1 MKCPHCGG
9 KDSRVVDTREAGDGI
24 RRRRECQ
31 DCNKRFTTYE
41 RVALSSPM
49 VVKRDGRREPF
60 DRDKL
65 ILGIQKACAKRPI
78 AVEDIERLVSQV
90 EHQVASLGKAE
101 VKSQVVG
108 DMVMEGLRELDAIA
122 YVLFASV
129 YIPLSD
135 LESMKQEVD
144 RLMERR

>member
-1 MKCPHCGG
+1 MKCPYCEG
-9 KDSRVVDTREAGDGI
+9 KNSRVIDTREAGDGI

-31 DCNKRFTTYE
+31 DCKRRFTTYE
-41 RVALSSPM
+41 RIALSTPLI
-49 VVKRDGRREPF
+49 VKRDGRREPF

-65 ILGIQKACAKRPI
+65 MLGIQKACAKRPI

-90 EHQVASLGKAE
+90 EHRVASLGKAE
-101 VKSQVVG
+101 VDSRVVG
-108 DMVMEGLRELDAIA
+108 DMVMEGLRELDDIA
-122 YVLFASV
+122 YILFASV

-135 LESMKQEVD
+135 LESMKKEVD

>member
-1 MKCPHCGG
+1 MKCPHCDGR
-9 KDSRVVDTREAGDGI
+9 DSRVVDTREAGDGI
-24 RRRRECQ
+24 RRRRECK

-49 VVKRDGRREPF
+49 IVKRDGRREPF

-65 ILGIQKACAKRPI
+65 MLGIQKACAKRPI

-101 VKSQVVG
+101 VDGRVVG
-108 DMVMEGLRELDAIA
+108 DMVMEGLRELDDVA
-122 YVLFASV
+122 YILFASV